1 MIVRTAV
8 AVVLA
13 AALLH
18 GQGGATP
25 PRLRF
30 AVNMTTIESAP
41 VFLAAEGPAGAGI
54 VVSGG
59 GIPLLVSG
67 EADTATNAET
77 QALIRSATSPNIRVV
92 LTVAECYYRIVAR
105 QSSGIA
111 RLSDLK
117 GKRVGTA
124 LNTSAHYFLSKMART
139 AGVAEADVTAV
150 AVPLPDMPAALT
162 RGDVD
167 AIAIWEPQAHN
178 SEQALGADAIVF
190 QDRSVYRELFNLN
203 TTAEVLGDPVRRK
216 ALVTAVAR
224 VVTASEQVTS
234 ARRASGRS
242 CPPRS
247 TCRNRSSRRCGAISG
262 SQAVCRGIA
271 RRDDRRG
278 ALGRRHSEARGPSA
292 SGDRSA
298 RRSDGSARRGR
309 LASALKQSCGPS
321 GAPALAGLKACTT
334 PRPECC
340 TTLLKTPSYT
350 LAMPR
355 TSSSAGSAAARFSAP
370 QPWGARHRRGRRQGL
385 RPGASGPA
393 EHRLHH
399 G

>member
-1 MIVRTAV
+1 
-8 AVVLA
+8 
-13 AALLH
+13 
-18 GQGGATP
+18 
-25 PRLRF
+25 
-30 AVNMTTIESAP
+30 MTTIESAP

-105 QSSGIA
+105 RSSGIA

-117 GKRVGTA
+117 GKKVGTA

-234 ARRASGRS
+234 R
-242 CPPRS
+242 PPS
-247 TCRNRSSRRCGAISG
+247 VWPLVSSKINVPEPIISAVWGHFRFAGGLPRDLLDVMIEEERWVAAI
-262 SQAVCRGIA
+262 QKR
-271 RRDDRRG
+271 
-278 ALGRRHSEARGPSA
+278 EARPRQAIEALVDPTVLRDAVA
-292 SGDRSA
+292 SL
-298 RRSDGSARRGR
+298 RR
-309 LASALKQSCGPS
+309 
-321 GAPALAGLKACTT
+321 
-334 PRPECC
+334 
-340 TTLLKTPSYT
+340 
-350 LAMPR
+350 
-355 TSSSAGSAAARFSAP
+355 
-370 QPWGARHRRGRRQGL
+370 
-385 RPGASGPA
+385 
-393 EHRLHH
+393 
-399 G
+399 